1 MRPFSQTPA
10 GRTPDGSQDDKMLMF
25 GGNGIRSPLCPRHPH
40 DAERVMPCR
49 EWQQYVSGRAERAFG
64 V

>member
-1 MRPFSQTPA
+1 
-10 GRTPDGSQDDKMLMF
+10 MLMF
-25 GGNGIRSPLCPRHPH
+25 GGNGIRSPFCPRHPH